1 MLTDPISDMLSRIRN
16 AVLVSKTEVVLP
28 YSRVKFEVAKIFERE
43 GYLGEAGRKD
53 KPGRELRLVL
63 KYQNGRSAIESVTR
77 ISKPGRRVYVGYDD
91 MGRLLGNRGLV
102 IISTSQGIMTG
113 RDAQKRHLGGEVICE
128 VY

>member
-16 AVLVSKTEVVLP
+16 AVSASKTEVVLP
-28 YSRVKFEVAKIFERE
+28 YSRVKFEIAKIFERE

-53 KPGRELRLVL
+53 KTGQELRLVL
-63 KYQNGRSAIESVTR
+63 KYQNGRSAIESLTR

-91 MGRLLGNRGLV
+91 MRRLLDGRGLI
-102 IISTSQGIMTG
+102 IISTSQGIMVG
-113 RDAQKRHLGGEVICE
+113 KEARKRHLGGEVICE